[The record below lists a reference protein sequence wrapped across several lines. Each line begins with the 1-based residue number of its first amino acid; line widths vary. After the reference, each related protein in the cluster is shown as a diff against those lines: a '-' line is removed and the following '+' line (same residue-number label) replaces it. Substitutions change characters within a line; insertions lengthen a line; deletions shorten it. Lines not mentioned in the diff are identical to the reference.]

1 MILCIC
7 LRFAFGFCTPYNYYT
22 ASADIKK
29 GNIQIIEYG
38 EMMLNFDKEQQLA
51 TSYGFLFKP
60 IGCVVSSDVIN
71 GIKYYNRKM
80 ISHLESK
87 YGEGWWNTFEKK
99 IDSIDN
105 IQLKEQITSNVLS
118 LVENQS
124 SVKEIV
130 KQVDSLSKG
139 QRHIVLIPS
148 LYDTAKNIYLVKVG
162 EDNGIDVVSYFN
174 FFVDLDSMKIINS
187 NGNLFEKYF

>member
-1 MILCIC
+1 MILYIC
-7 LRFAFGFCTPYNYYT
+7 LRFSFGIFTPYNYFT

-29 GNIQIIEYG
+29 GKVQIIEYG

-51 TSYGFLFKP
+51 KYYGFSFKP
-60 IGCVVSSDVIN
+60 IGCMVSSDEIN
-71 GIKYYNRKM
+71 GIKYYNRKI

>member
-1 MILCIC
+1 MILYIC
-7 LRFAFGFCTPYNYYT
+7 LRFAFGFFTPYNFYT
-22 ASADIKK
+22 ASVEIKK

-51 TSYGFLFKP
+51 TSYGFSFKP

-99 IDSIDN
+99 IDSIDS

-130 KQVDSLSKG
+130 KQIDSLSKG
-139 QRHIVLIPS
+139 LRHIVLIPL
-148 LYDTAKNIYLVKVG
+148 LYDTAKNIYLVKVA
-162 EDNGIDVVSYFN
+162 EDNRINCVTYLN
-174 FFVDLDSMKIINS
+174 FLVNADSMKITSELIR
-187 NGNLFEKYF
+187 

>member
-1 MILCIC
+1 MILYIC
-7 LRFAFGFCTPYNYYT
+7 LRFSFGIFTPYNYLT

-38 EMMLNFDKEQQLA
+38 EMKLNFDKEQQLA
-51 TSYGFLFKP
+51 TSYGFSFKP

-80 ISHLESK
+80 ISHLDSK
-87 YGEGWWNTFEKK
+87 YGQGWWNVFEKQ
-99 IDSIDN
+99 IDSIDSMR
-105 IQLKEQITSNVLS
+105 LKEQITSNVLS

-124 SVKEIV
+124 SVKDII

-139 QRHIVLIPS
+139 QRHIVLIPL
-148 LYDTAKNIYLVKVG
+148 LYDTAKNIYLVKVA
-162 EDNGIDVVSYFN
+162 EDNGIEVVSYFN
-174 FFVDLDSMKIINS
+174 FFVDPDSMKIIS
-187 NGNLFEKYF
+187 EPIR